1 MNLTRCPKGHFYDAE
16 KYPACPHCAPGAGSD
31 NETVSFN
38 GGGVSDEGKTISGKD
53 LINEMAGKGNAAD
66 VNKNN
71 DTVSGTTIPVQEH
84 LNLPGFIYADDY
96 CDDPPQPVVGW
107 LVCTKGRHMGKD
119 YRLVTGRNFIGRSGT
134 MSVALEGENS
144 VSRENHAIV
153 AYEPRQ
159 SIFIAQ
165 PGSASELFYLNGSV
179 VLDPVRLKQGDRLLL
194 GEVELMLIP
203 CCDDK
208 FKWEIKK

>member
-16 KYPACPHCAPGAGSD
+16 KYPACPHCGSGSGQ
-31 NETVSFN
+31 NETIAFQ
-38 GGGVSDEGKTISGKD
+38 GGDPNIMGGIPVDDGK
-53 LINEMAGKGNAAD
+53 
-66 VNKNN
+66 
-71 DTVSGTTIPVQEH
+71 TVSGEDLVKNGVNTKGPDNTPTEKKEQKDTVNYIGVPRT
-84 LNLPGFIYADDY
+84 
-96 CDDPPQPVVGW
+96 DPAQPVVGW

>member
-1 MNLTRCPKGHFYDAE
+1 
-16 KYPACPHCAPGAGSD
+16 
-31 NETVSFN
+31 
-38 GGGVSDEGKTISGKD
+38 
-53 LINEMAGKGNAAD
+53 
-66 VNKNN
+66 
-71 DTVSGTTIPVQEH
+71 
-84 LNLPGFIYADDY
+84 
-96 CDDPPQPVVGW
+96 
-107 LVCTKGRHMGKD
+107 MGQD

>member
-53 LINEMAGKGNAAD
+53 LIEDRGGIGSGASTGENAGIG
-66 VNKNN
+66 
-71 DTVSGTTIPVQEH
+71 SGGIRETG
-84 LNLPGFIYADDY
+84 GFTGKFS
-96 CDDPPQPVVGW
+96 DDPPQPVVGW

>member
-16 KYPACPHCAPGAGSD
+16 KYPACPHCAPGAGND

-53 LINEMAGKGNAAD
+53 LIEDRGGIGSGASTGENAGSGSDGIRENVAYAGHIMA
-66 VNKNN
+66 
-71 DTVSGTTIPVQEH
+71 
-84 LNLPGFIYADDY
+84 YDD
-96 CDDPPQPVVGW
+96 CPEPPKPVVGW

-159 SIFIAQ
+159 SVFIAQ
-165 PGSASELFYLNGSV
+165 PGSASELFYLNGNV
-179 VLDPVRLKQGDRLLL
+179 VLDPVQLKHGDRLQL
-194 GEVELMLIP
+194 GEAELMLIP

-208 FKWEIKK
+208 FRWEIKK